1 MKKKH
6 LNRIK
11 RELSQGLPD
20 LYQKVNRVQYHK
32 GEDLAEK
39 GITVLKD
46 GKDVINDKMYV
57 SITEGAHVIN
67 HERRIKKQFQ
77 RAGMAGVAAYRKA
90 VLDYAEKHKA
100 KTNG

>member
-20 LYQKVNRVQYHK
+20 LFQKVNRVQYHK
-32 GEDLAEK
+32 GEDIMEK
-39 GITVLKD
+39 GVNVLKD
-46 GKDVINDKMYV
+46 GKNVESGKMYV
-57 SITEGAHVIN
+57 SITEGAHIIN

-100 KTNG
+100 QTNG